1 MSSQSRLLTRAR
13 QPFGVSLVIISCL
26 VLAFSLE
33 REASSTQAPR
43 QPSRPQEQS
52 PAVKLGSNLV
62 TIPVTV
68 TDPYERL
75 VTGLRKEHF
84 ELYDD
89 KIKQDLVFFTE
100 EDTPISIGIV
110 FDVSGSMK
118 EKIQRARVALRKF
131 VETSHQDD
139 DFFLITFNHATA
151 LAQDFTGSGDEV
163 LARLSL
169 VETSG
174 RTALYDA
181 AYLGVE
187 KVAQGTHLRKSV
199 LIISDGLDNS
209 SRYTYSQLRNLVKEA
224 GVQIYALGIFS
235 LNSRGDE
242 VVGRSILEEITA
254 LTGGRAFFP
263 DNATELDDVITRIA
277 LELRHQYNV
286 GFYPSNSARD
296 GQWHKMRVRINPPKG
311 LPRLT
316 VRAREGYFASPN

>member
-1 MSSQSRLLTRAR
+1 MGAQLRLDTPASIPGR
-13 QPFGVSLVIISCL
+13 VSLVMVYCL
-26 VLAFSLE
+26 VCALGA
-33 REASSTQAPR
+33 AGQAPAQ
-43 QPSRPQEQS
+43 QPSRQTREPQEQS

-84 ELYDD
+84 EVYDD
-89 KIKQDLVFFTE
+89 KVKQDVTFFAE
-100 EDTPISIGIV
+100 EDSPISIGVV

-131 VETSHQDD
+131 VETSHPDD
-139 DFFLITFNHATA
+139 EFFLIAFNHITS
-151 LAQDFTGSGDEV
+151 LVQDFTTSGDEI
-163 LARLSL
+163 LSRLSL
-169 VETSG
+169 VEPSG

-187 KVAQGTHLRKSV
+187 KVHQGSQVRKAIIV
-199 LIISDGLDNS
+199 ISDGLDNS

-224 GVQIYALGIFS
+224 GVQIYGLGIFS
-235 LNSRGDE
+235 LNNRSDE
-242 VVGRSILEEITA
+242 AVGRSILEEITA

-263 DNATELDDVITRIA
+263 DNSAELDDVITRIA

-286 GFYPSNSARD
+286 GFYPSNTARD
-296 GQWHKMRVRINPPKG
+296 GQWHKVRVRVNPPKG

-316 VRAREGYFASPN
+316 VRTREGYYAAPN